1 MKILTLVLSI
11 LAIVLIGFNVTK
23 INFSAPF
30 EGESMVALITI
41 FASLCAIVLLQILS
55 ISKKIDQKAKN
66 NN

>member
-55 ISKKIDQKAKN
+55 ISKKIDQKAKYKK
-66 NN
+66 